1 MTESDFIKVA
11 NLARIRAAEVIIWQ
25 IAPGEGVTEE
35 ELREL
40 TSKLE
45 AIAERITERSRWR
58 RSALVSPRSPLP
70 PRNCLLLL
78 LPKTALCFS
87 GLTFHRLVLQLLDL

>member
-25 IAPGEGVTEE
+25 IAPGEGITKE
-35 ELREL
+35 ELKEI

-45 AIAERITERSRWR
+45 AIAERITGEIK
-58 RSALVSPRSPLP
+58 VE
-70 PRNCLLLL
+70 
-78 LPKTALCFS
+78 T
-87 GLTFHRLVLQLLDL
+87 

>member
-1 MTESDFIKVA
+1 MAFMTESDFIKVA

-25 IAPGEGVTEE
+25 IAPGEGVTKE

-45 AIAERITERSRWR
+45 AIAERITGEIK
-58 RSALVSPRSPLP
+58 VE
-70 PRNCLLLL
+70 
-78 LPKTALCFS
+78 T
-87 GLTFHRLVLQLLDL
+87 

>member
-25 IAPGEGVTEE
+25 IAPGVGVTKE
-35 ELREL
+35 ELKEI

-45 AIAERITERSRWR
+45 AIAERITGEIK
-58 RSALVSPRSPLP
+58 VE
-70 PRNCLLLL
+70 
-78 LPKTALCFS
+78 T
-87 GLTFHRLVLQLLDL
+87 

>member
-1 MTESDFIKVA
+1 MVFMTESDFIKVA

-25 IAPGEGVTEE
+25 IAPGVGVTKE

-45 AIAERITERSRWR
+45 VIAERITGEIK
-58 RSALVSPRSPLP
+58 VE
-70 PRNCLLLL
+70 
-78 LPKTALCFS
+78 T
-87 GLTFHRLVLQLLDL
+87 

>member
-1 MTESDFIKVA
+1 MVFMTESDFIKVA

-25 IAPGEGVTEE
+25 IAPGEGVTKE

-45 AIAERITERSRWR
+45 AIAERITGEIK
-58 RSALVSPRSPLP
+58 VE
-70 PRNCLLLL
+70 
-78 LPKTALCFS
+78 T
-87 GLTFHRLVLQLLDL
+87 